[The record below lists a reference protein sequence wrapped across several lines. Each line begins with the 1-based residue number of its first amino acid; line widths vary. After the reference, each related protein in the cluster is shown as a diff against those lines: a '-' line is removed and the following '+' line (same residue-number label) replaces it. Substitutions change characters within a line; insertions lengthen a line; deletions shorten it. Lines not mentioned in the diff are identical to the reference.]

1 MIFITIW
8 LTLSKHKQTDSAPTM
23 GACFK
28 DKVMISYDQIRAEY
42 RAKYRAYKLELIDEL
57 SAQRD
62 ALNFTFSDLLNSKR
76 DCKRKREYLRLSEM
90 IGKLQNSI

>member
-8 LTLSKHKQTDSAPTM
+8 LTLSKHKQTDSAPIV
-23 GACFK
+23 GASFK

>member
-1 MIFITIW
+1 
-8 LTLSKHKQTDSAPTM
+8 
-23 GACFK
+23 
-28 DKVMISYDQIRAEY
+28 
-42 RAKYRAYKLELIDEL
+42 EL

>member
-1 MIFITIW
+1 
-8 LTLSKHKQTDSAPTM
+8 
-23 GACFK
+23 
-28 DKVMISYDQIRAEY
+28 MISYDQIRAEY
-42 RAKYRAYKLELIDEL
+42 RAKYHAYKLELIGEL

>member
-1 MIFITIW
+1 
-8 LTLSKHKQTDSAPTM
+8 
-23 GACFK
+23 
-28 DKVMISYDQIRAEY
+28 MISYDQIRAVY

>member
-1 MIFITIW
+1 
-8 LTLSKHKQTDSAPTM
+8 
-23 GACFK
+23 
-28 DKVMISYDQIRAEY
+28 MISYDQIRAEY

-76 DCKRKREYLRLSEM
+76 DCKRKREYLRLSD
-90 IGKLQNSI
+90 LDPPSPNSFCILS

>member
-1 MIFITIW
+1 MVA
-8 LTLSKHKQTDSAPTM
+8 SP
-23 GACFK
+23 
-28 DKVMISYDQIRAEY
+28 
-42 RAKYRAYKLELIDEL
+42 KYRAYKLELIDEL

>member
-1 MIFITIW
+1 
-8 LTLSKHKQTDSAPTM
+8 
-23 GACFK
+23 
-28 DKVMISYDQIRAEY
+28 MISYDQIRAEY
-42 RAKYRAYKLELIDEL
+42 RDKYRSYKLELIDEL

>member
-1 MIFITIW
+1 
-8 LTLSKHKQTDSAPTM
+8 
-23 GACFK
+23 
-28 DKVMISYDQIRAEY
+28 MISYDQIRAEY
-42 RAKYRAYKLELIDEL
+42 RAKYHAYKLELSDEL

>member
-1 MIFITIW
+1 
-8 LTLSKHKQTDSAPTM
+8 
-23 GACFK
+23 
-28 DKVMISYDQIRAEY
+28 MISYDQIRAEY
-42 RAKYRAYKLELIDEL
+42 RSKHRAYKLELIDEL